1 MEEKNDLISN
11 IGSNLASNGNEK
23 LTMGEDQRP
32 SYDDLK
38 KNVDQLINVTHFRE
52 FTEYL
57 ERLYFDIGSTERF
70 RTFIESEAFGKDMQ
84 RRIGDAVGVRDIALC
99 LDSII
104 LVSID
109 AARTILSHRG
119 FGPSVL
125 PGKLNEEED
134 IEGIGLC
141 LELLG
146 KCDPILLESVEE
158 SDDFD
163 MKKFIQKINNEKD
176 VYKVGHTIERVWRE
190 DRTFARKLVESDIF
204 DIAGLAEN
212 IKAEDDVE
220 KVNMCLGGIQ
230 WASPSVAEKIK
241 AALEMAEDE

>member
-1 MEEKNDLISN
+1 
-11 IGSNLASNGNEK
+11 
-23 LTMGEDQRP
+23 MGEDQGP

-38 KNVDQLINVTHFRE
+38 KNVDQLISVTHFSE

-57 ERLYFDIGSTERF
+57 ERLYLDIGSTERF
-70 RTFIESEAFGKDMQ
+70 KAFIESEAFGKDMQ

-99 LDSII
+99 LSSMT

-109 AARTILSHRG
+109 ATKIILSHRG
-119 FGPSVL
+119 FGLSVL
-125 PGKLNEEED
+125 PRKLNEEED
-134 IEGIGLC
+134 IESIGLC

-146 KCDPILLESVEE
+146 KCDPILLELVAE

-163 MKKFIQKINNEKD
+163 KKKFIQRINSEKD

-190 DRTFARKLVESDIF
+190 DRAFAKKLVESTSF
-204 DIAGLAEN
+204 DIEGLVE
-212 IKAEDDVE
+212 KLKGEGDVE

-230 WASPSVAEKIK
+230 YASPSVAEKIK
-241 AALEMAEDE
+241 AALGMAEAEQDSQNP